1 MHPLAVRSHARELFA
16 QGSSV
21 RTIAL
26 ALNIPY
32 QTVANWCHR
41 KVADERRFT
50 EARCPRCLQPPSTP
64 GAGEQYAYLLGSYL
78 GDGHL
83 VLRAKVPVLR
93 VYCADA
99 YPAIMDAVG
108 GAMLAV
114 LANSV
119 QRISGKN
126 CTTVQ
131 SYSKHWPCL
140 FPQAGPG
147 RKHER
152 PIVLEPW
159 QEEVVAAHPGAFV
172 RGLFHSDGCRTT
184 NRVTKA
190 GRVYEYPRYL
200 LANESADIL
209 ALCGAAL
216 DRLGIAWR
224 PNRRNSLSVAR
235 RDAVAHLDL
244 HVGPKS

>member
-1 MHPLAVRSHARELFA
+1 MP
-16 QGSSV
+16 
-21 RTIAL
+21 
-26 ALNIPY
+26 
-32 QTVANWCHR
+32 
-41 KVADERRFT
+41 D
-50 EARCPRCLQPPSTP
+50 
-64 GAGEQYAYLLGSYL
+64 AGEPYAYLLGSYL

-83 VLRAKVPVLR
+83 VLKAKVPVLR

-99 YPAIMDAVG
+99 YPAIMAEVSD
-108 GAMLAV
+108 AMLAV

-119 QRISGKN
+119 QRISARN
-126 CTTVQ
+126 CTRIQ

-159 QEEVVAAHPGAFV
+159 QEEVVAAHPGPFV

-184 NRVTKA
+184 NRIVKA
-190 GRVYEYPRYL
+190 GRTYEYPRYL
-200 LANESADIL
+200 FANESADIL
-209 ALCGAAL
+209 ALCGQAL

-224 PNRRNSLSVAR
+224 LNRRNSLSVAR
-235 RDAVAHLDL
+235 RAAVARLDH